1 MTLNSRIFSQFLCS
15 LLATAFLCSTTGCSL
30 FVMAGKSLFGDP
42 VMTAPF
48 SHAASVDLT
57 KGEHRVVIVA
67 STPQTIQS
75 EFPSTTIEM
84 IEQVSRNLKANG
96 VNVVS
101 YNKVANWLDDNGG
114 YWSDVD
120 ELANAFETEYIIH
133 LDIDS
138 MTLQEPNS
146 PDMYEGRVSGTI
158 YGYEVRQGR
167 KEKTAHRIFNQNF
180 TRKYPD
186 GYPQLADR
194 LSREEFHSEL
204 MEHICR
210 AMAQQLYNHRP
221 SDEFY

>member
-1 MTLNSRIFSQFLCS
+1 MKLNSKISMRIVCLS
-15 LLATAFLCSTTGCSL
+15 LAVVAVCTTTGCSL
-30 FVMAGKSLFGDP
+30 FVMAGKSIFGDP

-57 KGEHRVVIVA
+57 SGEHRVVIVA

-75 EFPSTTIEM
+75 EFPATTIEL
-84 IEQVSRNLKANG
+84 IEKVSRNLKSNG

-114 YWSDVD
+114 YWSDID
-120 ELANAFETEYIIH
+120 ELANAFETEYIVH

-138 MTLQEPNS
+138 MTLQQPNS
-146 PDMYEGRVSGTI
+146 PDMYEGNVSGTI
-158 YGYEVRQGR
+158 YGYEVRAGR
-167 KEKTAHRIFNQNF
+167 AGNTAHRIFNHNF

-194 LSREEFHSEL
+194 LSREEFHTEL
-204 MEHICR
+204 MDHVSR
-210 AMAQQLYNHRP
+210 AMAHQLYDHRA